1 MANPKIIPK
10 KSTVSGKVP
19 TSADLNLGEFAV
31 NSPDRKIYYRQPET
45 GTVVTLGGESG
56 APISAT
62 SPANPSAGALWIEE
76 STLRAF
82 VYYDNAWV
90 EIVGQKGD
98 KGDKGDTGA
107 SGASTWADIAGK
119 PSTFTP
125 SSHTH
130 TVADVT
136 GAIAK
141 NAADS
146 SPVSTIRCLTQ
157 AEYNALGTYDSQ
169 TLYFIK

>member
-1 MANPKIIPK
+1 M
-10 KSTVSGKVP
+10 P
-19 TSADLNLGEFAV
+19 TTADLGLGEICVNSAD
-31 NSPDRKIYYRQPET
+31 RIIYYRQPDT
-45 GTVVTLGGESG
+45 GNIVTLGGDSG
-56 APISAT
+56 APISST
-62 SPANPSAGALWIEE
+62 PPANPSAGALWIEE
-76 STLRAF
+76 SSLRAF

-107 SGASTWADIAGK
+107 SGASTWEDIAGK
-119 PSTFTP
+119 PATFTP

-141 NAADS
+141 VAADT

-157 AEYNALGTYDSQ
+157 AEYDALGTYDSQ